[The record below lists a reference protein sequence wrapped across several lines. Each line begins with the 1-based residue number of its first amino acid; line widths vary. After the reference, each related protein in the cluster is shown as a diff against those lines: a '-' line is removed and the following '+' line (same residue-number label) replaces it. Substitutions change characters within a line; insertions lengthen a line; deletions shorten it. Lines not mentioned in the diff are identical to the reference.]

1 MMTGG
6 TPISGNPHMT
16 QYPWLYTVQVEPR
29 TFVVSEERLEI
40 QFFDAAKPVLME
52 EMPNNQTFYQVSSI

>member
-1 MMTGG
+1 
-6 TPISGNPHMT
+6 MT
-16 QYPWLYTVQVEPR
+16 QYQWLYTVQVEPR

-52 EMPNNQTFYQVSSI
+52 EIPKQPNILSSILNLEYPIPL